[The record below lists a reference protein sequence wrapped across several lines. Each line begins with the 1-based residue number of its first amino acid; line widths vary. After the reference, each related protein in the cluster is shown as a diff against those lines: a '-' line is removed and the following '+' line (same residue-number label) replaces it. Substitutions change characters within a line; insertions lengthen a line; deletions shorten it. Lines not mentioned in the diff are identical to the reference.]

1 VIGLQGVSTEWNTTL
16 KLSDVAYKRF
26 KESLFSHRLALGA
39 MVSQAELV
47 ELLDV
52 PLTPLRDAVHRLH
65 AEGLVEIMP
74 RSGIRILKPDMELI
88 RHTYQLRTMLERE
101 GIRRYAEVC
110 TAAEVASWA
119 EPHEAVE
126 QALDAG
132 MGHAEAAALAQE
144 VDDAFHHAV
153 IGSLRNPIID
163 EVYRQTRDRVALIR
177 LDRAYVLSPPLIR
190 ATMREHRA
198 VLDALGANDRDAAAR
213 AMDEHLTHSLHR
225 AMGF

>member
-1 VIGLQGVSTEWNTTL
+1 MLGLQASSTERNTRL
-16 KLSDVAYKRF
+16 KLSDVAYQRF
-26 KESLFSHRLALGA
+26 KESLFNHRLALGA
-39 MVSQAELV
+39 VVSQAELV

-65 AEGLVEIMP
+65 AEGLVEVMP

-101 GIRRYAEVC
+101 GIRRFAEVC
-110 TAAEVASWA
+110 AAAEVQDWMKRHA
-119 EPHEAVE
+119 AVE
-126 QALDAG
+126 RALDDG
-132 MGHAEAAALAQE
+132 MDHVEAAALAQK

-153 IGSLRNPIID
+153 IGSLKNPIID

-198 VLDALGANDRDAAAR
+198 ILEALAAHDRDAAAR

>member
-1 VIGLQGVSTEWNTTL
+1 M
-16 KLSDVAYKRF
+16 KLSDVAYQRF
-26 KESLFSHRLALGA
+26 KESLFNHRLALGA
-39 MVSQAELV
+39 VVSQAELV
-47 ELLDV
+47 ELLEV

-65 AEGLVEIMP
+65 AEGLVEVMP

-110 TAAEVASWA
+110 AEAEVTTWV
-119 EPHEAVE
+119 EQHTAVE

-190 ATMREHRA
+190 ATMREHR
-198 VLDALGANDRDAAAR
+198 VILDALGANDRDAAAR
-213 AMDEHLTHSLHR
+213 AMDEHLAHSLHR

>member
-1 VIGLQGVSTEWNTTL
+1 MLGLQGPSTERNTSL
-16 KLSDVAYKRF
+16 KLSDVAYQRF

-39 MVSQAELV
+39 VVSQAELV

-65 AEGLVEIMP
+65 AEGLVEVMP

-101 GIRRYAEVC
+101 GIRRLAEVC
-110 TAAEVASWA
+110 AAAEVGDWMERHS
-119 EPHEAVE
+119 AVE
-126 QALDAG
+126 RALDAG
-132 MGHAEAAALAQE
+132 MGHVDAAALAQK
-144 VDDAFHHAV
+144 VDDAFHHVV
-153 IGSLRNPIID
+153 IGSLKNPIID

-177 LDRAYVLSPPLIR
+177 LDQSYVLSPPLIR
-190 ATMREHRA
+190 ATMQEHRA
-198 VLDALGANDRDAAAR
+198 ILNALADNDRDAAAL
-213 AMDEHLTHSLHR
+213 AMDAHLTHSMHR

>member
-1 VIGLQGVSTEWNTTL
+1 M
-16 KLSDVAYKRF
+16 KLSDVAYQRF
-26 KESLFSHRLALGA
+26 KENLFSHRLVLGTV
-39 MVSQAELV
+39 VSQAELV

-65 AEGLVEIMP
+65 AEGLVEVMP

-110 TAAEVASWA
+110 TEPEVTRWA
-119 EPHEAVE
+119 DRHQAVE
-126 QALDAG
+126 RALAEG
-132 MGHAEAAALAQE
+132 MGHAEAAVLAQQ

-198 VLDALGANDRDAAAR
+198 ILEALGANDRDAGAR
-213 AMDEHLTHSLHR
+213 AMDEHLARSLHR